1 MKIFKTGQKNTGR
14 RHLRIPLSIKALL
27 LFAALILFLNIL
39 AWNSVR
45 FDDWYLASV
54 FPIWVGTYGRLSGL
68 AAFSVGEV
76 LIVIAVIWVL
86 LIIPVLFIKK
96 IRRKFLIV
104 TAWTI
109 AVVLLIFTLN
119 CFIVYHAHGYPKPE
133 LSAEEREQ
141 RYSAE
146 NLASLR
152 DYIVEQ
158 CNTLAESVPRDDT
171 GTVVF
176 EGTDYT
182 GSGRVS
188 FEVRDEIA
196 QESIRCMQRLSAD
209 FPLLSGY
216 YPKPKGMFFSDL
228 CSQMNMRGYYF
239 PFSMEANY
247 NTNMTVLNYPSCM
260 THELAHLKGYML
272 EDDCSMLAFLAC
284 LRSDD
289 PAFRYS
295 GYLSVLNY
303 VDNDFYASIGKD
315 RDEYDSHVAIS
326 DLVRSDNTFLVPD
339 EKDRIEEESPLDT
352 EKVTQATKTVSDESM
367 KANGVKTGWNSYNEV
382 VKLLLDWYADGGTD
396 GKTASAVLPQR
407 GICLK
412 ALLMQVFQTAASVLS
427 HRLPHSAKPH
437 PRFCLSEV

>member
-1 MKIFKTGQKNTGR
+1 
-14 RHLRIPLSIKALL
+14 
-27 LFAALILFLNIL
+27 
-39 AWNSVR
+39 
-45 FDDWYLASV
+45 
-54 FPIWVGTYGRLSGL
+54 
-68 AAFSVGEV
+68 
-76 LIVIAVIWVL
+76 
-86 LIIPVLFIKK
+86 
-96 IRRKFLIV
+96 
-104 TAWTI
+104 
-109 AVVLLIFTLN
+109 
-119 CFIVYHAHGYPKPE
+119 
-133 LSAEEREQ
+133 
-141 RYSAE
+141 
-146 NLASLR
+146 
-152 DYIVEQ
+152 
-158 CNTLAESVPRDDT
+158 
-171 GTVVF
+171 
-176 EGTDYT
+176 
-182 GSGRVS
+182 
-188 FEVRDEIA
+188 
-196 QESIRCMQRLSAD
+196 MQRLSAD

-382 VKLLLDWYADGGTD
+382 VKLLLDWYADGGTE
-396 GKTASAVLPQR
+396 GRTAGADS
-407 GICLK
+407 
-412 ALLMQVFQTAASVLS
+412 
-427 HRLPHSAKPH
+427 
-437 PRFCLSEV
+437 

>member
-54 FPIWVGTYGRLSGL
+54 FPIWVGTYGRLTGL

-352 EKVTQATKTVSDESM
+352 EKVTQVTKTVSDESM

-382 VKLLLDWYADGGTD
+382 VKLLLDWYADGGTE
-396 GKTASAVLPQR
+396 GRTAGADS
-407 GICLK
+407 
-412 ALLMQVFQTAASVLS
+412 
-427 HRLPHSAKPH
+427 
-437 PRFCLSEV
+437 